1 MNDSKLVV
9 TKYKSFNACFKFEE
23 GVLSDL
29 FLEKEQNININDIYI
44 GRVTSVKKDL
54 CAYFVEYQ
62 KGVTG
67 YLPFS
72 ETFENESFK
81 QGDLVPVLIKKEPIK
96 TKGATLTTKLSV
108 SGMSVVL
115 TTDDNK
121 LHVSGKINK
130 EKAKELKGLFDSEC
144 NEYGIILR
152 TNCTAYSSAFI
163 KEEINCYKNI
173 LDEIIKN
180 APFRALFTCLYKG
193 KSSLFQKICSLKAD
207 TYSEIVTDNPE
218 MFEELKTLNNV
229 RFYDDKEI
237 PLKAVY
243 SFDKAYKLATDRK
256 VNLKSGGYLIIEP
269 TEALVSIDVNSGCIT
284 NRKTKQENT
293 EIINS
298 EACVEVARQMRLR
311 NLSGI
316 IIVDFI
322 NTESKE
328 ERDNLISLMRK
339 ELKKDIVKASVI
351 DITALGLMEIT
362 REKKYDTIYGFLS
375 GNN

>member
-9 TKYKSFNACFKFEE
+9 TKYKTYNACFKFEE
-23 GVLSDL
+23 GILSDL
-29 FLEKEQNININDIYI
+29 FLEKQQNLNINDIYV

-67 YLPFS
+67 YLPFA

-108 SGMSVVL
+108 SGLSVVL
-115 TTDDNK
+115 TSDDKK

-130 EKAKELKGLFDSEC
+130 EKAKELTQLFDKEC
-144 NEYGIILR
+144 NKYGIILR
-152 TNCTAYSSAFI
+152 TNCISYSVSFV
-163 KEEINCYKNI
+163 KEEIDYYEKV
-173 LDEIIKN
+173 LDEIIRN
-180 APFRALFTCLYKG
+180 APFRAAFTCLYKG
-193 KSSLFQKICSLKAD
+193 KCSLFQKICSIKTD
-207 TYSEIVTDNPE
+207 TYSEIITDNPE
-218 MFEELKTLNNV
+218 MFEELKILNNV
-229 RFYDDKEI
+229 RFYDDKKL
-237 PLKAVY
+237 PLKAIY
-243 SFDKAYKLATDRK
+243 SFDKAYNLATDRK
-256 VNLKSGGYLIIEP
+256 VNLKSGGYIIIEP

-284 NRKTKQENT
+284 NRKSKQENT
-293 EIINS
+293 AIINS
-298 EACVEVARQMRLR
+298 EACMEVARQIRLR

-322 NTESKE
+322 NTASTE
-328 ERDNLISLMRK
+328 ERDNLISLMK
-339 ELKKDIVKASVI
+339 TELKKDIVKASVI
-351 DITALGLMEIT
+351 DITPLGLMEIT